1 MIADGRSPDIVAV
14 LYALMEVE
22 VGAFVLW
29 QYGVVVFQRGAYN
42 LPVDEVGGVEDLQS
56 GKQANDEAVI

>member
-14 LYALMEVE
+14 LYAFVEVE

-29 QYGVVVFQRGAYN
+29 QHGVVVFQRGAYN
-42 LPVDEVGGVEDLQS
+42 LPVDEVGGVEDLQA